1 MKLFAI
7 GAILLLPVLALGS
20 TFVQTKQMAL
30 PAGDINKLSVQC
42 GAGSLYITNAEG
54 QDTIRVFAE
63 IEVDNLNNSAHQ
75 GFADKHVALSL
86 DRQGHRA
93 LLKSDL
99 TRTLRPP
106 ADARIN
112 LTIEV
117 PVGVDV
123 SIDDGSGPIH
133 IQYFSGHLDIK
144 DGSGLITIEKIVGD
158 VRVADGSGKIILE
171 DIRGNIQVR
180 DGSGS
185 MDVSKIKGDV
195 RVTDASGPISIQYVE
210 GNVTVTDGSGAID
223 INDITGNVLIRE
235 PGTGELNVERIKGT
249 VTTQNQIE
257 DLSPEILNE

>member
-20 TFVQTKQMAL
+20 TFVQTKQVVL
-30 PAGDINKLSVQC
+30 PAGDITTLSVQC
-42 GAGSLYITNAEG
+42 GAVSRYIINAEG

-63 IEVDNLNNSAHQ
+63 IEVDNLNNSDHQ
-75 GFADKHVALSL
+75 GFADKHVVLSL

-99 TRTLRPP
+99 TRSLRPP

-158 VRVADGSGKIILE
+158 VSVADGSGKIILE

-180 DGSGS
+180 DGSGHI
-185 MDVSKIKGDV
+185 DVNKIKGDV
-195 RVTDASGPISIQYVE
+195 RVTDASGPISIRYVE

-249 VTTQNQIE
+249 VTTQNKIE

>member
-20 TFVQTKQMAL
+20 TFVQTKQVAL
-30 PAGDINKLSVQC
+30 PAGDITKLDVQC
-42 GAGSLYITNAEG
+42 GAGSLYIINAQG

-63 IEVDNLNNSAHQ
+63 IEVENLNNSDRQ
-75 GFADKHVALSL
+75 GFADKHVVLSL

-93 LLKSDL
+93 HLKSDL
-99 TRTLRPP
+99 TRSLRPP

-235 PGTGELNVERIKGT
+235 PGTGELNIT

-257 DLSPEILNE
+257 DLSPEILKE